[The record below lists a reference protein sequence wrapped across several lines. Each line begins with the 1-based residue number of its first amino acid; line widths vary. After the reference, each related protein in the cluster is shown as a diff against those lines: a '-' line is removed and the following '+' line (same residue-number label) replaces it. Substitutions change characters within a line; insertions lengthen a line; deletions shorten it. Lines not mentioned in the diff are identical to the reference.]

1 MTEETKDYAQRVI
14 KLVSDESKT
23 KISDIPKEWTNKDV
37 IEWIEFLIIKFE
49 YLQNEI
55 KIKEAEKRF
64 DIAVV

>member
-1 MTEETKDYAQRVI
+1 MTEETKDYAQIVI
-14 KLVSDESKT
+14 KLVSVESKT

-55 KIKEAEKRF
+55 KIKEAEKK
-64 DIAVV
+64 I